1 MVNGQ
6 AANQKIYIFV
16 IDGDLSHQEVIW
28 KIAEDIPDVEI
39 VGVASSCGV
48 APSKLRHTDV
58 DLILV
63 DMKHVM
69 TNSFSVITDMIKK
82 NPRMKVVA
90 INCDER
96 QGNPEYDKAMA
107 MGISDFLPGI
117 SADEKQYKSLRLRFI
132 TIISPIKSQKNLHGI
147 SRSGE
152 TSAAASAGA
161 SVETVSGAK
170 KSGLSPDGP
179 AIKTSKL
186 TLLLSKVDVVVIAS
200 STGGPKS
207 LEHVIPR
214 LPSRLGVPV
223 FLVQHMPPHLTQS
236 LVKNL
241 DQLSELSVVEAM
253 DGVEVKPNVVYVAP
267 GGRHMIVKNNPMID
281 NKKYVGLNDLPPE
294 NSVRPSADVLFRSV
308 ADVYQGNILAV
319 VMTGMGKDGVA
330 GVRRMKE
337 EGCYCLSQTEASC
350 IVYGMSR
357 SIDEAGLS
365 DEKVDLDHLGERI
378 TTLVNDRFPRR

>member
-1 MVNGQ
+1 
-6 AANQKIYIFV
+6 
-16 IDGDLSHQEVIW
+16 
-28 KIAEDIPDVEI
+28 
-39 VGVASSCGV
+39 
-48 APSKLRHTDV
+48 
-58 DLILV
+58 
-63 DMKHVM
+63 M
-69 TNSFSVITDMIKK
+69 T
-82 NPRMKVVA
+82 
-90 INCDER
+90 
-96 QGNPEYDKAMA
+96 

-117 SADEKQYKSLRLRFI
+117 SADEKQFKSLRLRFI
-132 TIISPIKSQKNLHGI
+132 TIISPIKSQKNLHGL
-147 SRSGE
+147 SRE
-152 TSAAASAGA
+152 TAEAA
-161 SVETVSGAK
+161 VSNTSEMK
-170 KSGLSPDGP
+170 KSGGSPGM
-179 AIKTSKL
+179 AEGSTKKASKV

-207 LEHVIPR
+207 LEKVIPS

-241 DQLSELSVVEAM
+241 DQLSNLSVVEAI
-253 DGVEVKPNVVYVAP
+253 DGVEVKPDVVYVAP
-267 GGRHMIVKNNPMID
+267 GGRHMIVKINPMSD
-281 NKKYVGLNDLPPE
+281 SKKYVGLNDLPPE

-319 VMTGMGKDGVA
+319 VMTGMGKDGVE

-365 DEKVDLDHLGERI
+365 DERVDLDHLADRI